1 MKTKQKILIQVLIA
15 LIAVICIKNNA
26 IYAQNLSGN
35 QIFKINSKTITQAT
49 NIDQLK
55 NMFGEPKIVKDS
67 PFGGKAYTFYDNEY
81 NWVLQI
87 ETNEFGVIKGYGGAS
102 RDFVSNN
109 YRYGQ
114 ENDDRI
120 VFLQG
125 TRLHYMDFFEDTDKV
140 LGFYGYTNL
149 TEQERKNYWTNYMA
163 DQDKY
168 LESMQESSIV
178 ISKVA
183 NKINDKTVNPF
194 NQTASSQDVLDVVEQ
209 LNGVSQSV
217 TEYSL
222 NSEKSSFLS
231 FTASQKIEYVECYPN
246 PLYLA
251 QLTVGYTKDEDTY
264 PYFLYNTRIDKYEP
278 SYQTAQ
284 GLVEGVFVDPTFLQK
299 KQYVELTD
307 KENNLV
313 EQVKQAYNAYLEQG
327 ESLKNENLWV
337 TEPVYD
343 RLPLVAGKMNQKA
356 IESATLF
363 LNAIRSGQDLQPLT
377 SNQRLCEGAQH
388 KSVLVLYLNNSTSGS
403 YSHYFPKPDFIDQDF
418 YDKAMNGVGE
428 NLYMGSYISSISYA
442 LNDRSGDS
450 IYCGHRYNLLEPDY
464 IEWGVGQAGPGFV
477 YQTQTC
483 HKFIGSTATQND
495 LVAWPANGVTL
506 INAIAGGIGNWTA
519 QFFRYNYDT
528 SNVDTITVNNLSAQK
543 TYEFENELTDSRLV
557 SWNADEVTY
566 ESGDVFEIT
575 LHNVKNLKTN
585 LYEDYKYRSVFLNCP
600 NKITDISNVSISTNI
615 DAKTLTIGQTFK
627 INAVL
632 NNYQE
637 LDNRLIKFISS
648 DENIV
653 TVRQNG
659 LIEAKSSGNATIT
672 ISSEQDSAICK
683 TIAITVTGSGENP
696 PTPPK
701 PDDPS
706 AIKVGDLDR
715 NGVVDANDASLALEL
730 FKSDSETDI
739 DILIGD
745 LDDND
750 LIDANDASLIL
761 EYFKTH
767 Q

>member
-1 MKTKQKILIQVLIA
+1 MKTKQKIFIQVLIA
-15 LIAVICIKNNA
+15 FVILVCIKSNA

-35 QIFKINSKTITQAT
+35 QIFKINSKTITSAT
-49 NIDQLK
+49 NVDQLK
-55 NMFGEPKIVKDS
+55 NMFGDPKITKDS

-87 ETNEFGVIKGYGGAS
+87 ETNEQGAIKAYGGAS
-102 RDFVSNN
+102 RDFVSSN

-125 TRLHYMDFFEDTDKV
+125 TRLHYMDFFANTDKV

-163 DQDKY
+163 NQEKY
-168 LESMQESSIV
+168 LESMQESAII

-183 NKINDKTVNPF
+183 NIINDITEERFEQSAPN
-194 NQTASSQDVLDVVEQ
+194 QDVLDVVEQ
-209 LNGVSQSV
+209 LNEVSQSL

-222 NSEKSSFLS
+222 NSEKSSYLS

-251 QLTVGYTKDEDTY
+251 QYTVGYTNDEETY
-264 PYFLYNTRIDKYEP
+264 PYFVFNTRIDKYEP

-299 KQYVELTD
+299 KQYVELTER
-307 KENNLV
+307 ENNLI
-313 EQVKQAYNAYLEQG
+313 EQVKQAYNEYLEQG
-327 ESLKNENLWV
+327 ETLKNENLWV

-343 RLPLVAGKMNQKA
+343 RLPLVAGQMNPKA

-363 LNAIRSGQDLQPLT
+363 LNAIRCGQKLQPLI
-377 SNQRLCEGAQH
+377 SNQRLCEGAQN
-388 KSVLVLYLNNSTSGS
+388 KSVLVLYLNNSTSGT
-403 YSHYFPKPDFIDQDF
+403 YSHYFPKPDFVDQDF

-442 LNDRSGDS
+442 LNDRSGDPV
-450 IYCGHRYNLLEPDY
+450 YCGHRYNILEPDY
-464 IEWGVGQAGPGFV
+464 TEWGVGQAGPGFV

-528 SNVDTITVNNLSAQK
+528 SNVNSITVNNLSAQK
-543 TYEFENELTDSRLV
+543 TYEFNNELTDSRLV
-557 SWNADEVTY
+557 SWDADEVTY

-575 LHNVKNLKTN
+575 IHNVKNLKTN
-585 LYEDYKYRSVFLNCP
+585 QFEDYTYRSVFLNCP
-600 NKITDISNVSISTNI
+600 NSISDTSDVSITTDI
-615 DAKTLTIGQTFK
+615 DAKILKVGDTYK
-627 INAVL
+627 INATL
-632 NNYQE
+632 NNYQN
-637 LDNRLIKFISS
+637 LNNRLIKYSS
-648 DENIV
+648 SNEEVV

-659 LIEAKSSGNATIT
+659 LIEAKNNGNAEIT
-672 ISSEQDSAICK
+672 IYCEEDPNIYK
-683 TIAITVTGSGENP
+683 TVAITVNDEGENP
-696 PTPPK
+696 
-701 PDDPS
+701 DDPPGPIDPS
-706 AIKVGDLDR
+706 VIKIGDLDK
-715 NGVVDANDASLALEL
+715 NGVIDANDASLALEL
-730 FKSDSETDI
+730 YKAQDATFEDV
-739 DILIGD
+739 LIGD
-745 LDDND
+745 MDEND

-767 Q
+767 